1 MEYSESLR
9 ERERGHVGVQGR
21 GGHVG
26 GNEIIKTCR
35 AWRCPSA
42 SEGGKGTHRM
52 CVGAVGAEG
61 QGDGRVEDA
70 KLAHHLLHATDGAL
84 LVRVGK
90 LDHQAGRRALREE
103 RIGASLR
110 REGRLRLTSRFAS
123 ETADHHTKY
132 NS

>member
-1 MEYSESLR
+1 MEYSESLW
-9 ERERGHVGVQGR
+9 ECERGHVGMQGW
-21 GGHVG
+21 GGYVG
-26 GNEIIKTCR
+26 GSEIIKTC
-35 AWRCPSA
+35 PSA
-42 SEGGKGTHRM
+42 PEGRKGTHRV

-61 QGDGRVEDA
+61 QGDSRVEDA
-70 KLAHHLLHATDGAL
+70 KLAHHLLHAADGAL

-123 ETADHHTKY
+123 ETIDHHRKH
-132 NS
+132 NSTCT